1 MQTVVSYFKQH
12 RRYILSL
19 IAFPSEN
26 AHVLTGASV
35 DYDHYSISSA
45 MLDFYSW
52 ARLRTA
58 IRSTREAPCLSPA
71 AT

>member
-1 MQTVVSYFKQH
+1 MQTVVSYFNQH

-35 DYDHYSISSA
+35 DYDHYSID
-45 MLDFYSW
+45 LTDLLYQV
-52 ARLRTA
+52 
-58 IRSTREAPCLSPA
+58 EC
-71 AT
+71 